1 MDAIAIIFTAMVV
14 GTIVLAPF
22 FGAESRPDF
31 LRPDRKAPRFTF
43 GSTRPSDGQG

>member
-1 MDAIAIIFTAMVV
+1 MDAIAIFFTAMVL

-31 LRPDRKAPRFTF
+31 IRPDRKARRFTF
-43 GSTRPSDGQG
+43 GSMKPSDWQG

>member
-31 LRPDRKAPRFTF
+31 LRPDRKHGKMLKPFRLTEW
-43 GSTRPSDGQG
+43 GR